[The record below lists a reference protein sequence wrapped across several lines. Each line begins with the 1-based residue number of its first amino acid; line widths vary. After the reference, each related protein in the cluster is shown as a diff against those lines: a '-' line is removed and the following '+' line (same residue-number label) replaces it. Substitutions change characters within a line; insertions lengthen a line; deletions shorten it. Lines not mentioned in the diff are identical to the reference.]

1 MLWLQRSKAPLPLN
15 NHVHHNAPSVSTSIN
30 GSLQIPLCVRKVVVY
45 QVVIQ
50 TLQSSSHHLSLVFV
64 RSLVEDEGDG
74 RVPGGREH
82 GVLQP
87 PLVRAVLPER
97 QVTGAVCV
105 LRGRAHLAPVYTA
118 LAAEP
123 EEIIISSDYLQSSV
137 TNQCMSP
144 K

>member
-1 MLWLQRSKAPLPLN
+1 MRA
-15 NHVHHNAPSVSTSIN
+15 
-30 GSLQIPLCVRKVVVY
+30 
-45 QVVIQ
+45 
-50 TLQSSSHHLSLVFV
+50 
-64 RSLVEDEGDG
+64 LVEDEGDG

-97 QVTGAVCV
+97 QVTGAVRV
-105 LRGRAHLAPVYTA
+105 LRGRADLASVYTA

-123 EEIIISSDYLQSSV
+123 EEIIISSDYRQSSV
-137 TNQCMSP
+137 TNQWITP